1 MLFAMTDVLTFP
13 NGRVISHFTLH
24 VQKAQRK
31 DFINRLGSP
40 FFEKT
45 SVEVMEVD
53 KSLPE
58 LETSISVLAHI
69 REQTQRQSISITKV
83 FNSLCRNYMSS

>member
-13 NGRVISHFTLH
+13 NGCVTSHFTLH

-31 DFINRLGSP
+31 DFINRFGSP
-40 FFEKT
+40 FFVKT
-45 SVEVMEVD
+45 SVELMEVD

-58 LETSISVLAHI
+58 LETSISVPAII

-83 FNSLCRNYMSS
+83 FNSLCGNCMSS